1 MSDHTSAIRGL
12 RRWHPDPMVRDTIET
27 IRRYGWAVTAISDQ
41 CACGSPECAPPECS
55 FAYTTG
61 ATLHSL
67 PELAVY
73 GLDAQ
78 TSCDVLN
85 ELVEILHHHDWHDL
99 IDHRIPLTLES
110 FDPPTQLIEMVDKSD
125 LLITNELFPNTPALQ
140 VVWPDEF
147 GYYPW
152 DVEYSL
158 DRRAQE
164 MRGIVGTGAE
174 RVRGRRVIIGNVGPN
189 RGRRRAAARRSG

>member
-12 RRWHPDPMVRDTIET
+12 RRWHPNPLVRET
-27 IRRYGWAVTAISDQ
+27 IATIRSYGWAITAISEQ
-41 CACGSPECAPPECS
+41 CTCGSPACAPPDCS

-85 ELVEILHHHDWHDL
+85 ELVNILHHHDWHEL
-99 IDHRIPLTLES
+99 IDHRIPLALES
-110 FDPPTQLIEMVDKSD
+110 FDLPIHLIEMIDKDD
-125 LLITNELFPNTPALQ
+125 LLITNELFPNAPALQ
-140 VVWPDEF
+140 VVWPDDY
-147 GYYPW
+147 GSYPW
-152 DVEYSL
+152 EEEYSL
-158 DRRAQE
+158 DQVTQLLK
-164 MRGIVGTGAE
+164 GVVGTGAE
-174 RVRGRRVIIGNVGPN
+174 RVRGRRVILRNDGPN
-189 RGRRRAAARRSG
+189 RAERRVAARKRR